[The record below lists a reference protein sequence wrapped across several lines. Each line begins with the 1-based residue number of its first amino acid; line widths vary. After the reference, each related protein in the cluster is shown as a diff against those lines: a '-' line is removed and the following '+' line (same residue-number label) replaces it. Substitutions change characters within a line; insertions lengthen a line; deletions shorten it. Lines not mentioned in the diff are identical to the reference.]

1 MPVFKLAAGGQHRGV
16 LGVDRLV
23 GRQGGGQRE
32 AGAAARGREAI
43 AKHHVQPRRVLCGAR
58 ICHRAF
64 ALQPCPV
71 DVRQRSHALPHFGED
86 IARMGVLPV
95 EPEATRDL
103 LRDPPVGLCLA
114 GQRHGG
120 AAHLHLSVGV
130 GDGAVFF
137 GPRRGRQD
145 HIGELRRFGDE
156 DVLHYQVFEPGERG
170 TCMIE
175 IGVGHGR
182 VLTHDVHTA
191 NAAGENGVH
200 DLDHCQAGILGQRRV
215 PQFFESGTQLRVTNA
230 LVVGQHHRD
239 QARVGRALH
248 VVLAT

>member
-1 MPVFKLAAGGQHRGV
+1 
-16 LGVDRLV
+16 
-23 GRQGGGQRE
+23 
-32 AGAAARGREAI
+32 
-43 AKHHVQPRRVLCGAR
+43 
-58 ICHRAF
+58 
-64 ALQPCPV
+64 
-71 DVRQRSHALPHFGED
+71 
-86 IARMGVLPV
+86 
-95 EPEATRDL
+95 
-103 LRDPPVGLCLA
+103 
-114 GQRHGG
+114 
-120 AAHLHLSVGV
+120 
-130 GDGAVFF
+130 
-137 GPRRGRQD
+137 
-145 HIGELRRFGDE
+145 
-156 DVLHYQVFEPGERG
+156 
-170 TCMIE
+170 MIE